1 MPQNNYISEAI
12 LFYTMKFLS
21 SIKKKILLLLLIFG
35 IIPTLIFSTY
45 FYYSLK
51 DTLVYKASKQLTS
64 LRINKKQQIEDF
76 FKNRVSEV
84 KLFANSDEIKGLF
97 SEYLAGIGK
106 TNSNHILKL
115 LQSSSFTNAEFIKY
129 LLQVGY
135 YSYFALTNNE
145 IFIEGYVD
153 KKNNEI
159 NNISLNN
166 LFNSKLES
174 LWIRSS
180 IWKRTIIQDFN
191 LNKDVD
197 SQLLYLAGPLVNSNG
212 KFVGMF
218 VLGVPQNTFQ
228 NLLRDGDSDISIFQ
242 TEETYIAG
250 RDYSIR
256 SSSRTDIENISNKKV
271 PTNNVWDA
279 FSYSNLVKQMDKYD
293 GSEVIAS
300 LGIMK
305 IPFLNW
311 SIISSVRLDEVLKP
325 IYAIQEKVIM
335 FLIILAM
342 LLFLFAYFIARRFTE
357 PLLELQSA
365 VEDVSEGS
373 FNSII
378 NVKTNDEIGKLSN
391 SFNKMVIELKEST
404 EKLKE
409 REKRLFHFYSATNDG
424 IVLHKENKPL
434 LINRTLAKITG
445 HSRVDLL
452 KMKVDSLFTKERAG
466 INNESDSL
474 IFETK
479 LYLNNGSAIPVE
491 VQEKNLEYNGET
503 VRASVIR
510 DISRRKKI
518 EQELDIE
525 KNKHLTSLLDGQE
538 LERQRL
544 SRELHDGLGQSLIAL
559 QLRLQNILNSDR
571 IDTEFSINEA
581 IISLDKT
588 IEEIRR
594 MSNDLMPAILN
605 QFGLS
610 EALNKLCANIN
621 KYSKS
626 RIEYLGKPLTK
637 KLASRT
643 IIYLYRIAQEAI
655 SNIIKYSKAEN
666 AVVKLEEKD
675 TSLILSI
682 FDNGIGIDKRI
693 RKEGNGIFNMQE
705 RTKLLNGKFIINS
718 APDLGTKIIIEIPLN

>member
-1 MPQNNYISEAI
+1 
-12 LFYTMKFLS
+12 
-21 SIKKKILLLLLIFG
+21 
-35 IIPTLIFSTY
+35 
-45 FYYSLK
+45 
-51 DTLVYKASKQLTS
+51 
-64 LRINKKQQIEDF
+64 
-76 FKNRVSEV
+76 
-84 KLFANSDEIKGLF
+84 
-97 SEYLAGIGK
+97 
-106 TNSNHILKL
+106 
-115 LQSSSFTNAEFIKY
+115 
-129 LLQVGY
+129 
-135 YSYFALTNNE
+135 
-145 IFIEGYVD
+145 
-153 KKNNEI
+153 
-159 NNISLNN
+159 
-166 LFNSKLES
+166 
-174 LWIRSS
+174 
-180 IWKRTIIQDFN
+180 
-191 LNKDVD
+191 
-197 SQLLYLAGPLVNSNG
+197 
-212 KFVGMF
+212 
-218 VLGVPQNTFQ
+218 
-228 NLLRDGDSDISIFQ
+228 
-242 TEETYIAG
+242 
-250 RDYSIR
+250 
-256 SSSRTDIENISNKKV
+256 
-271 PTNNVWDA
+271 
-279 FSYSNLVKQMDKYD
+279 MDKYD